1 MNVTLLPIPLLR
13 GSAIILLAVGIF
25 IVAVHAVL
33 VAVAAQRSAL
43 RPHVHVMAPLF
54 VGAFLAVWLGVA
66 IATGDGSNFPL
77 SRNDFRP
84 PVSLVVAF
92 GPMLVAMALLFSS
105 KTMRALNS
113 AMPPAWL
120 IWVQTYRVAGLLFL
134 YPFLY
139 YGVLPTGFAVPA
151 AAGDFLTG
159 LLAPLVGL
167 AVAKRRPNALAW
179 ATAWNI
185 FGVLDLIVAPIAAVL
200 SHTQVL
206 SLYPLALV
214 PLFVGPPLG
223 ILTHVYSLRNLATAA
238 RSDVAGSPLS
248 PAGAKR
254 PGRIEERFVKDK

>member
-1 MNVTLLPIPLLR
+1 MNITSLPIPLLR
-13 GSAIILLAVGIF
+13 GSAIIIFAVGIF
-25 IVAVHAVL
+25 IVVVHAVL
-33 VAVAAQRSAL
+33 AALASQRSAL
-43 RPHVHVMAPLF
+43 NHRMRVMAPLF

-77 SRNDFRP
+77 SQIDRRLITLA
-84 PVSLVVAF
+84 VGF

-120 IWVQTYRVAGLLFL
+120 IWAQTYRIAGLLFL

-139 YGVLPTGFAVPA
+139 YSVLPAGFAVPA
-151 AAGDFLTG
+151 SMGDFLTG
-159 LLAPLVGL
+159 LVAPLVGF
-167 AVAKRRPNALAW
+167 AVAKRRGYAFAL

-200 SHTQVL
+200 SHAQVL
-206 SLYPLALV
+206 ALYPLALV

-223 ILTHVYSLRNLATAA
+223 ILTHVYSLRNLANSVSADLAA
-238 RSDVAGSPLS
+238 MNLGGS
-248 PAGAKR
+248 
-254 PGRIEERFVKDK
+254 

>member
-1 MNVTLLPIPLLR
+1 MNAPLLPVPLLR
-13 GSAIILLAVGIF
+13 GSAIIIFAVGIL

-33 VAVAAQRSAL
+33 VALAAQRIAL
-43 RPHVHVMAPLF
+43 KPHVRVMAPLF

-77 SRNDFRP
+77 SRNDLQP
-84 PVSLVVAF
+84 ISLVVAF
-92 GPMLVAMALLFSS
+92 GPMLVAIAILFSS

-139 YGVLPTGFAVPA
+139 YGVLPAGFALLA
-151 AAGDFLTG
+151 AGGDFLTG
-159 LLAPLVGL
+159 LVAPLVGF
-167 AVAKRRPNALAW
+167 AVAKRRPNAFAW

-185 FGVLDLIVAPIAAVL
+185 FGVLDLIVAPISAVL
-200 SHTQVL
+200 SHAQVL
-206 SLYPLALV
+206 TLYPLTLV

-223 ILTHVYSLRNLATAA
+223 ILTHVYSLRNLAT
-238 RSDVAGSPLS
+238 STDG
-248 PAGAKR
+248 
-254 PGRIEERFVKDK
+254 FVRDK